1 MLSLQYRSKYISK
14 NWIERNTII
23 NHHYKAEQL
32 HYIAFHVSAPW
43 SWEHGAW
50 KFHNQDKLKY
60 IFERQL
66 LWGYLKGYFTFEL
79 MKKTSFKIDNRT
91 SFIVSH
97 SQKCRL
103 WATWKQCSEPVGSQK
118 QVQQVTR
125 ISSEGCVHWPVPVPN
140 RRGLLHLLQRRSW
153 RPLSALVLHAALLGE
168 KTHHSQGKQPHCK
181 VTAWPQRTQA
191 ACSPSSWWP
200 PALCRSHVH
209 TGILS
214 KLRFGGSQILTF
226 RAVAED
232 VVHSHLWKHKV
243 QHPLVF
249 LWHGCNIQFLLS
261 VIQSF

>member
-118 QVQQVTR
+118 QVQQLTR
-125 ISSEGCVHWPVPVPN
+125 DLQKAVYTDLCQFQIGEDFSIYCNAAHG
-140 RRGLLHLLQRRSW
+140 GLCQLLYCM
-153 RPLSALVLHAALLGE
+153 LL
-168 KTHHSQGKQPHCK
+168 C
-181 VTAWPQRTQA
+181 
-191 ACSPSSWWP
+191 
-200 PALCRSHVH
+200 
-209 TGILS
+209 
-214 KLRFGGSQILTF
+214 
-226 RAVAED
+226 
-232 VVHSHLWKHKV
+232 
-243 QHPLVF
+243 
-249 LWHGCNIQFLLS
+249 
-261 VIQSF
+261 